1 MVKDNKTTTIIIT
14 KAIKKKIQHLG
25 IKYNIIY
32 KNEPKNLIM
41 ELIKKRPKKII
52 IYDITSVE
60 KEKPF
65 SIIEVSDHIN
75 KTGENPLI
83 GNQKIIKNNF
93 IDIRKIYNKESKTIT
108 VGLGRFYGTKHGEN
122 YPSTYL
128 CNIAIIAQAV
138 GVKQITGRLINI
150 IKKTNRKVFD

>member
-1 MVKDNKTTTIIIT
+1 MVKDNKTTIIIT
-14 KAIKKKIQHLG
+14 KAIKNQIHRLG

-32 KNEPKNLIM
+32 KNEPKNLII
-41 ELIKKRPKKII
+41 ELIKKPPKKII
-52 IYDITSVE
+52 IYDITSIE

-65 SIIEVSDHIN
+65 SVFEVSDHIN

-93 IDIRKIYNKESKTIT
+93 IDIRKIYKEESKIIT
-108 VGLGRFYGTKHGEN
+108 VGLGRFYSTKHREN

-138 GVKQITGRLINI
+138 GVKKIKGKLINI
-150 IKKTNRKVFD
+150 IKKTN